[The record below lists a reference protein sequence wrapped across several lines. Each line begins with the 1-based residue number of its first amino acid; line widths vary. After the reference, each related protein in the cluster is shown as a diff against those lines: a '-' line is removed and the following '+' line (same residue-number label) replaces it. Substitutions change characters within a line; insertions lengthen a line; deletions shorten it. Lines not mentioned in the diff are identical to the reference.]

1 MQIEDLQTQDPKSF
15 VPRLSRLL
23 STVSLVVSL
32 LGSWTAAQLHGTEAV
47 TFDEFADPETEVTS
61 VGDVLRSN
69 GIVFTLNI
77 GLEMNLINLAH
88 ENSIGSPAISLS
100 TNVSNQHYLHVARED
115 GKAFDLHS
123 LDLAKVVADDTST
136 PLVTVRAYRDVR
148 QGPAVIQSMSLDG
161 LNRVQRMVLNDMT
174 DITYAKIDVVQTSGV
189 LVDALSYDKKDQTPV
204 PALKVGF
211 HHFYA
216 SGNEVDLDCYPLIL
230 GREYRIESSDDLAI
244 WTGYNHTAHQPRL
257 AFNVYWSPDAPKRRF
272 FRLSWL
278 ELGP

>member
-15 VPRLSRLL
+15 VPCLSRLL
-23 STVSLVVSL
+23 RTVSLVVSL

-69 GIVFTLNI
+69 GIVFTLDI

-100 TNVSNQHYLHVARED
+100 TNVNYQHYLHVARED
-115 GKAFDLHS
+115 GKAFDLHW

-136 PLVTVRAYRDVR
+136 PLMTVRAYRDVG
-148 QGPAVIQSMSLDG
+148 QGPEVIQSFSLDG

-174 DITYAKIDVVQTSGV
+174 DITYAKIDVLQTSGV

-204 PALKVGF
+204 PALKLGF

-244 WTGYNHTAHQPRL
+244 WTGYNHTAHAPRI
-257 AFNVYWSPDAPKRRF
+257 AFYVYWSPDAPKRRF
-272 FRLSWL
+272 FRLSWQ
-278 ELGP
+278 ETGP